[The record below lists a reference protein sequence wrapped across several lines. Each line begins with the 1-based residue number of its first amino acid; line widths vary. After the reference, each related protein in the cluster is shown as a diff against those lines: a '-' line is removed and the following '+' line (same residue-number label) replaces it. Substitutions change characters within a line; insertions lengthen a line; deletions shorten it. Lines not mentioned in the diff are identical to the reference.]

1 MAGLSWVLSAQVS
14 GLAALYLVYGCLG
27 GLGTGIVY
35 IGVVGLMVRWF
46 PASGDLPLASSRQVW
61 HGGDYDHLSCL
72 RFVGP
77 VRLEQTMTVFGILF
91 AAVGFSPV
99 RG

>member
-46 PASGDLPLASSRQVW
+46 PAIADLPLAPSRQGMAW
-61 HGGDYDHLSCL
+61 G
-72 RFVGP
+72 
-77 VRLEQTMTVFGILF
+77 RL
-91 AAVGFSPV
+91 
-99 RG
+99 